1 MNGRPH
7 VPARLHVPILVAL
20 LPLALAGCSVI
31 DEITTMVE
39 GVDGMVNEATEGAEK
54 MAHPDGG
61 GSRQSEDRA
70 VSLSGATGTVAV
82 GQTLERNGVSVT
94 LREIILSDDPGHFSP
109 PPEGM
114 VFLYPVFTIEN
125 QIPEEGVDLY
135 FTSGASCKVRVD
147 GGEEEIPRSM
157 DALYS
162 YGGDVPQLDMSVGR
176 GETVEAMS
184 AFVVPADWGSLEFR
198 VERGFEPRIA
208 PLNMSFTVSR
218 PA

>member
-1 MNGRPH
+1 
-7 VPARLHVPILVAL
+7 
-20 LPLALAGCSVI
+20 
-31 DEITTMVE
+31 MVE
-39 GVDGMVNEATEGAEK
+39 GVDGMVNEASESAEK

-70 VSLSGATGTVAV
+70 VSFSGATGTIAV
-82 GQTLERNGVSVT
+82 GRTLEKNGVSVT
-94 LREIILSDDPGHFSP
+94 LKEIILSDDPGHFSP

-114 VFLYPVFTIEN
+114 VFLYPVFIIEN

-135 FTSGASCKVRVD
+135 FSSGTSCKVRVD
-147 GGEEEIPRSM
+147 GGEEEILRSM

-162 YGGDVPQLDMSVGR
+162 YGGDVPQLDISVGR